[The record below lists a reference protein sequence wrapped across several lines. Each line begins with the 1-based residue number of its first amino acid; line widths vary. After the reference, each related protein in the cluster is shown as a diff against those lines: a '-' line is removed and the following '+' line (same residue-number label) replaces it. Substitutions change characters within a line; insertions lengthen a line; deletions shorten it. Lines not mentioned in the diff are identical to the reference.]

1 MYVIENEGNQQ
12 VAILHNLSVVKRP
25 DGGVTNNAKVDEQL
39 YDEGGTVYFIRE
51 VEEVSEG
58 TGSQIA
64 NTPHPEYKDG
74 KWKRI
79 TKYKEPTVPAEVI
92 YQGTDKDAKNSDGVP
107 TYDEFYADNYKAYR
121 QNAYPSVDE
130 LMVALWEKEVEGRAT
145 DADALEVK
153 RQAVKTKYPA
163 PE

>member
-1 MYVIENEGNQQ
+1 MYVIENKNNQQ

-25 DGGVTNNAKVDEQL
+25 DGGMTSNAKVDEQL

-58 TGSQIA
+58 TGSQKA
-64 NTPHPEYKDG
+64 NSPQPEYKDG
-74 KWKRI
+74 KWKLI

-92 YQGTDKDAKNSDGVP
+92 YQGTDKDAKNADGVP
-107 TYDEFYADNYKAYR
+107 TYDEFYADNYKSYR
-121 QNAYPSVDE
+121 QSAYPSVDE
-130 LMVALWEKEVEGRAT
+130 LMVALWEKEVEGRST

-153 RQAVKTKYPA
+153 RQEVKTKYPA

>member
-1 MYVIENEGNQQ
+1 MYVVENEKHEKIG
-12 VAILHNLSVVKRP
+12 ILHNLSMVKRP
-25 DGGVTNNAKVDEQL
+25 DGGMTSNAKVDEQL
-39 YDEGGTVYFIRE
+39 YDEGGTVYFIRK

-64 NTPHPEYKDG
+64 NTPQPEYVDG
-74 KWKRI
+74 KWKLI
-79 TKYKEPTVPAEVI
+79 TKYKEPAVPAEII

-107 TYDEFYADNYKAYR
+107 TYDEFYADNYKSYR
-121 QNAYPSVDE
+121 QSAYPSVDE